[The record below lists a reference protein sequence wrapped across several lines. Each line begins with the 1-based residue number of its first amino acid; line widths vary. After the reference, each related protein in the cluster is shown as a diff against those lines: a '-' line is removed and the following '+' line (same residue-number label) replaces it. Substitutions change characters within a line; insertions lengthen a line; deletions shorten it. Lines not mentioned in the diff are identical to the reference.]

1 MERAKHTL
9 NELLVD
15 LFNYILFIEEKNL
28 KENQIGLS
36 MSEVHLLETI
46 HKTRDNTMSR
56 IAKRSMITQGTLTV
70 SVNKLESRGLVIR
83 RQDEKDKRITRL
95 EVTDRAREILAV
107 HDRFHEAMIDRTVK
121 DLKLNENE
129 VLIQSLENLTD
140 YFYSEY
146 ARQDKE

>member
-1 MERAKHTL
+1 M
-9 NELLVD
+9 
-15 LFNYILFIEEKNL
+15 
-28 KENQIGLS
+28 
-36 MSEVHLLETI
+36 
-46 HKTRDNTMSR
+46 
-56 IAKRSMITQGTLTV
+56 
-70 SVNKLESRGLVIR
+70 IR

-146 ARQDKE
+146 ARQEKE